1 MSLISEQSLPKNMGF
16 HQMNIGKWFKNIKFI
31 YKLLGGYVIFAI
43 LPMTIVTIYNS
54 QKTRNILLE
63 ESYRNMTQSMGQIGE
78 NLDSTLESFKTVM
91 DILYTNQ
98 MFNAYLMKDYTDSD
112 YWEMFSY
119 IDELLSSIML
129 VESNIQNISMYSSND
144 TLPRDNYYFYNIK
157 DLDQNWLKMAEEGKG
172 NPVVAGI
179 VKEENKSY
187 ITLARLMNYYHYGD
201 IKNVLLIKINTD
213 FMNDQINIINN
224 SSQEIYWVNSQGQ
237 ILNSS
242 DTYTIGNDMKTITE
256 GWRNIPV
263 NGEDITLTI
272 KGISKVSIARSSHYG
287 TRLIMTVNH
296 RALVDATKE
305 VAKDISL
312 IFIISSIG
320 MFLAIYLYS
329 KWISERVN
337 KVVYAAKR
345 LGEGEFDYI
354 LKDMGKDEIGII
366 ASAINTL
373 NLEIQQLIAEN
384 YEKKLKIKV
393 SEMNL
398 LQEQINPHFLYNA
411 LSIISSMA
419 LREGDQKTM
428 QCIQYLANFYR
439 ISLSKGKQTVSVR
452 EEIELLQSYMKIQM
466 LRFEDSVDI
475 CYEVDRKTLNFRSI
489 KLLLQPLVENAI
501 HHGRR
506 DENHIL
512 HIKVNV
518 FLTTDRLIYE
528 VSDDGLGITTEKLIQ
543 LKEVLENS
551 EEGYGLKNVNNRIKL
566 NYGEQYGVRISS
578 TYGVGTCVRIEIP
591 QIFS

>member
-1 MSLISEQSLPKNMGF
+1 MPKNMGF